1 MGVKKFFKSVGIG
14 FLCGMVGLF
23 LSGSFD
29 IFSLLFVIITYLE
42 LRRGQLPPSKD
53 GGLQVNHNARKGS

>member
-42 LRRGQLPPSKD
+42 LRRD
-53 GGLQVNHNARKGS
+53 E